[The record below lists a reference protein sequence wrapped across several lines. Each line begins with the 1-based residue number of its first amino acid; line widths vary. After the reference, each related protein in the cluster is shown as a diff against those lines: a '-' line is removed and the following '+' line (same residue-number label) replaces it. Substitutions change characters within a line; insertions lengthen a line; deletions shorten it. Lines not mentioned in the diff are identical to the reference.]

1 MYPVPEFMSECQKSP
16 YGSVVAKGNIRGNG
30 RRKAFIP
37 GNHDRIINLFRP
49 RLSLVRQKLLGK
61 TGRGIFG
68 NFYMDQD
75 YHKAVVMHGHESDAY
90 NCEFDKNGNPKYKDI
105 PIGDPKTTMLFG
117 RLGHEANQLDIPKKA
132 KRRFREIDNVRPTL
146 ATIRYVQDIIKDFKI
161 QKRVEEML
169 GEVVKDFENLDYV

>member
-1 MYPVPEFMSECQKSP
+1 
-16 YGSVVAKGNIRGNG
+16 
-30 RRKAFIP
+30 
-37 GNHDRIINLFRP
+37 
-49 RLSLVRQKLLGK
+49 
-61 TGRGIFG
+61 
-68 NFYMDQD
+68 
-75 YHKAVVMHGHESDAY
+75 
-90 NCEFDKNGNPKYKDI
+90 
-105 PIGDPKTTMLFG
+105 MLFG